1 MKSHDAH
8 RLSTLRLPKRSM
20 SEKSMNIATLSGTA
34 NKTIA
39 AMPISMKIAAGLLV
53 VGVASI
59 FVVIF
64 LAIGVVEQDF
74 KKEFQSSRTEIAK
87 QIANNISGALRFK
100 KADIVEK
107 AYQTLVKD
115 PAKPIAALA
124 TVSTKGE
131 VVTQYSEGGQD
142 TARLVS
148 LPKQSEGDASF
159 EGRTVWLGDELISVA
174 PSGQSRDGSPYGY
187 IVIAW
192 NTDIVTNSVSHVRSN
207 LLQILSVAMLVMVG
221 VMLFLVSRLA
231 TKPLKHIADR
241 MMTLAEGDVS
251 QPVPY
256 DQRSDEIGSMA
267 RVLMTFRDREV
278 KRLVLEDEQR
288 VSHEASAKR
297 QERIESL
304 IDRFRGQVHEM
315 LRGVLKTLSEMQ
327 VKTEQLMRA
336 SLDTNSQASYAV
348 SNCQDAES
356 KVQMVSASAQQLAQS
371 IREIGENVLRT
382 NSVVADADREA
393 GASAERVNKLSS
405 AAEKIGTVVNLIRNI
420 AEQTNLLALNA
431 TIEAARAG
439 DAGKGFAVVASEVKT
454 LANQTAK
461 ATEDIAAQI
470 DELQHSTQDTAE
482 AIESIN
488 KIVSEVSGISTSISA
503 AIEEQT
509 AATTEIS
516 QNIDQAAYQTSSVV
530 SGVTDVSSAI
540 EQTNTV
546 VVSVE
551 QASKTIQ
558 ETSDQLKG
566 TIEQFLHDVAAA

>member
-1 MKSHDAH
+1 
-8 RLSTLRLPKRSM
+8 M
-20 SEKSMNIATLSGTA
+20 SIATVSRTA
-34 NKTIA
+34 NRTIA
-39 AMPISMKIAAGLLV
+39 AMPISLKIAAGLLV

-59 FVVIF
+59 AAVIF
-64 LAIGVVEQDF
+64 LTLGIVEQDF
-74 KKEFQSSRTEIAK
+74 RKEFQSSRTEIAK
-87 QIANNISGALRFK
+87 QIANNISGALRFQ

-107 AYQTLVKD
+107 AYQTLIKD

-124 TVSTKGE
+124 TVTAQGD

-142 TARLVS
+142 TARLVT
-148 LPKQSEGDASF
+148 LPKQSEGDAAVT
-159 EGRTVWLGDELISVA
+159 GRTVWLGDELISVA
-174 PSGQSRDGSPYGY
+174 PSGQSRDGNPYGY

-192 NTDIVTNSVSHVRSN
+192 NTDAVANSVSNVRSN
-207 LLQILSVAMLVMVG
+207 LLQILSVAMLAMIG
-221 VMLFLVSRLA
+221 VILFLVSRLA
-231 TKPLKHIADR
+231 TRPLKHIADR
-241 MMTLAEGDVS
+241 MMALADGDVS

-256 DQRSDEIGSMA
+256 DGKSDEIGSMA
-267 RVLMTFRDREV
+267 RAVMTFRDREV
-278 KRLVLEDEQR
+278 KRLALEDEQR
-288 VSHEASAKR
+288 VSQEASARR

-304 IDRFRGQVHEM
+304 INSFRGQVHEM
-315 LRGVLKTLSEMQ
+315 LQGVLKTLSAMQ
-327 VKTEQLMRA
+327 AKTEELMSA
-336 SLDTNSQASYAV
+336 SHNTSSQASSAV

-356 KVQMVSASAQQLAQS
+356 KVRMVSESAQQLAQS
-371 IREIGENVLRT
+371 IREISDNVLRT
-382 NSVVADADREA
+382 NTAVADADREA
-393 GASAERVNKLSS
+393 GASAERINKLSS

-439 DAGKGFAVVASEVKT
+439 DAGKGFAVVASEVKA

-461 ATEDIAAQI
+461 ATEEIAAQI

-482 AIESIN
+482 AIEGIN
-488 KIVSEVSGISTSISA
+488 KIVSEVRGISTSISA

-516 QNIDQAAYQTSSVV
+516 QNIDQAAHQTSSVV
-530 SGVTDVSSAI
+530 SGVTGVSSAI
-540 EQTNTV
+540 DQTNTV